1 MRRLIMTT
9 TKVKERLYSE
19 LDKKKKEYKNI
30 VKNNN
35 INNYNELLR
44 IEREI
49 NSILNEIKENKR
61 KIREKNKY
69 QMKDLRL
76 QFYFKY

>member
-1 MRRLIMTT
+1 MTT
-9 TKVKERLYSE
+9 TKIKERLYSE
-19 LDKKKKEYKNI
+19 LDKKKREYKNI

-35 INNYNELLR
+35 SNNYNELLR

-49 NSILNEIKENKR
+49 NTILNEIKENKR

-76 QFYFKY
+76 

>member
-1 MRRLIMTT
+1 MTT
-9 TKVKERLYSE
+9 TKIKERLYSE
-19 LDKKKKEYKNI
+19 LDKKKREYKNI

-35 INNYNELLR
+35 SNNYNELLR

-49 NSILNEIKENKR
+49 NSILNQIKEKKR

-69 QMKDLRL
+69 EMKDLRL
-76 QFYFKY
+76 

>member
-19 LDKKKKEYKNI
+19 LDKKKREYKNI
-30 VKNNN
+30 VKNKS
-35 INNYNELLR
+35 NNYNELLR

-49 NSILNEIKENKR
+49 NTLLNEIKENKR

-76 QFYFKY
+76 